1 MSFAAVTFA
10 VVLGV
15 ILTTYWLLIVRTE
28 DQEHQKLRRRLKGGS
43 GALREKARSDVVKA
57 TTPLSS
63 VPVLDSILGRVAPMH
78 RPLRR
83 LIQESA
89 VSITPGAFLLLT
101 GILALGGFFVVGLF
115 VPWQTIAA
123 IAGFLLALIPYFY
136 LKYRRSS
143 RLNKFEEQFPD
154 AIDLIARA
162 LRAGHAFTTG
172 LGMVS
177 EEVSDPVGTEFKLLY
192 EHQNFGLPLPDALK
206 RFAERIPLLDAR
218 FFVTA
223 VLTQREAGGNL
234 SEVLDNLSA
243 VIRDRFKVKRQV
255 RVLSAHGRI
264 TGWVLTA
271 LPPVMAVVFFTIIPD
286 TMRLLIDDPLGV
298 KMVIAAVLMQVA
310 GALVIRKLVNIEY

>member
-1 MSFAAVTFA
+1 MNFVVFTF
-10 VVLGV
+10 VIVFGV
-15 ILTTYWLLIVRTE
+15 ILATYWVLLIRSE
-28 DQEHQKLRRRLKGGS
+28 DEAQRQLRRRLKGGS
-43 GALREKARSDVVKA
+43 AREKARSDVLKA
-57 TTPLSS
+57 TTSPHA
-63 VPVLDSILGRVAPMH
+63 VPILDSVVERMSLVN
-78 RPLRR
+78 RPLAR
-83 LIQESA
+83 LIQQSA
-89 VSITPGAFLLLT
+89 IDITPGGFLLLT
-101 GILALGGFFVVGLF
+101 ALIGLVVFFLAYQMT
-115 VPWQTIAA
+115 PWSAVA
-123 IAGFLLALIPYFY
+123 VIAGVIASTIPLMY
-136 LKYRRSS
+136 LKWKRSS

-154 AIDLIARA
+154 SIDLIARA

-177 EEVSDPVGTEFKLLY
+177 EEVPDPVGSEFKLLY

-206 RFAERIPLLDAR
+206 RFAERVPLLDAR

-298 KMVIAAVLMQVA
+298 KMVIAAVLMQVT

>member
-1 MSFAAVTFA
+1 MSFAALTFA
-10 VVLGV
+10 LVLGV

-28 DQEHQKLRRRLKGGS
+28 DQAHRQLRRRLKG
-43 GALREKARSDVVKA
+43 APLREKARSDVIKA
-57 TTPLSS
+57 TESLSS
-63 VPVLDSILGRVAPMH
+63 VPAFDRLLGRAAPLL
-78 RPLRR
+78 RPLRK
-83 LIQESA
+83 LIRESA
-89 VSITPGAFLLLT
+89 VAISPGAFVLLT
-101 GILALGGFFVVGLF
+101 GALALGGFFAVSF
-115 VPWQTIAA
+115 AVPWQAIAA
-123 IAGFLLALIPYFY
+123 IAGCILASIPYLY

-177 EEVSDPVGTEFKLLY
+177 EEVPDPVGTEFKLLY

-206 RFAERIPLLDAR
+206 QFAERIPLLDAR

-234 SEVLDNLSA
+234 SEVLDNLSS

-271 LPPVMAVVFFTIIPD
+271 LPPVMAVVFFMIIPD

-298 KMVIAAVLMQVA
+298 KMVIAAVLMQLA

>member
-1 MSFAAVTFA
+1 MSFAALTFA
-10 VVLGV
+10 LVVGV
-15 ILTTYWLLIVRTE
+15 IFAVYWLLIVRTE
-28 DQEHQKLRRRLKGGS
+28 DEAQRQLRRRLKGGPI
-43 GALREKARSDVVKA
+43 REKARSDVIKA
-57 TTPLSS
+57 TESLSS
-63 VPVLDSILGRVAPMH
+63 FPVFDRLLGRAAPLH
-78 RPLRR
+78 RPLRK
-83 LIQESA
+83 LIRESA
-89 VSITPGAFLLLT
+89 VAISPGAFLLLT
-101 GILALGGFFVVGLF
+101 GALALGGFFVVGFF
-115 VPWQTIAA
+115 VPFQAIAA
-123 IAGFLLALIPYFY
+123 IAGFILAMIPYLY

-172 LGMVS
+172 LGMIS
-177 EEVSDPVGTEFKLLY
+177 EEVPDPVGTEFKLLY

-206 RFAERIPLLDAR
+206 QFAERIPLLDAR

-298 KMVIAAVLMQVA
+298 KMVIAAVVMQLT